1 MPVSPA
7 PPPSPVKESD
17 GQVSPTSNG
26 ARLAVS
32 PSSVNS
38 NNSMRDHSISDL
50 LDYRRDLAILDPAG
64 GRSSRNQHNNP
75 STGSLGQIAPWM
87 TGNGSAASP
96 AAPPDPAPATFYN
109 DSTDNLSLDSRLSP
123 GVRTSISRA
132 TPAGTDSPDAA
143 YFTDERR
150 PSVASIT
157 TTASSQGSRT
167 SGARGGIRKLQG
179 FFGEEFPGRDS
190 SETSLGQ
197 GKEHRSHS
205 YSYSRPHRDRNYS
218 NATDHGR
225 DGSPA
230 SRPRTPVPAPEVV
243 PFLYQE
249 ADVGDA
255 TPQSSLS
262 LDTILSFSCLGILPC
277 QSRKCDAPCNPPPSF
292 FLSQVNIMHLSNTE
306 RLYLGHCPIRGS
318 PSSRHP
324 QRPGSRPL
332 HDRRFCADPT
342 QDFRLRPV
350 RPFNRAPAWP
360 PQTQQEQR
368 RPEVA
373 APVDQQ
379 GGFFRPRAQGTQRF
393 ERHVRHEVARS
404 EPGSKRKQWLLGL
417 QDGC

>member
-1 MPVSPA
+1 MPPGSPRPHRDERLRRASRRRRAAIPYGELSRYPHAASTFLHPSYLSTLREPAIVLPVLSSASSLSRDFGADGLPVSLA
-7 PPPSPVKESD
+7 PPPSSVKESD

-26 ARLAVS
+26 ARLALS

-38 NNSMRDHSISDL
+38 NTSVRDHSMSDL
-50 LDYRRDLAILDPAG
+50 FDYRRDLAILDPAG

-87 TGNGSAASP
+87 TGNGSTASP
-96 AAPPDPAPATFYN
+96 AAPSDPAPAPATFYN

-132 TPAGTDSPDAA
+132 TPAGSTDSPDAA

-249 ADVGDA
+249 ADVRDA

-262 LDTILSFSCLGILPC
+262 LDTILSFSFLGILPC
-277 QSRKCDAPCNPPPSF
+277 QSPNATLRATLHLASSLSPCKHYAPF
-292 FLSQVNIMHLSNTE
+292 
-306 RLYLGHCPIRGS
+306 
-318 PSSRHP
+318 
-324 QRPGSRPL
+324 
-332 HDRRFCADPT
+332 
-342 QDFRLRPV
+342 
-350 RPFNRAPAWP
+350 
-360 PQTQQEQR
+360 
-368 RPEVA
+368 
-373 APVDQQ
+373 
-379 GGFFRPRAQGTQRF
+379 
-393 ERHVRHEVARS
+393 
-404 EPGSKRKQWLLGL
+404 
-417 QDGC
+417 